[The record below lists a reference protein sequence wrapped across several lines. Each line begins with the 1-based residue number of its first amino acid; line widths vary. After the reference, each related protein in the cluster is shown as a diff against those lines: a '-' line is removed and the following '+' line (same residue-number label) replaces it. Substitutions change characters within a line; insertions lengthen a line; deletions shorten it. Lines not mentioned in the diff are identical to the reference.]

1 MVSKVTPPL
10 KNKNLVQFNY
20 ATQLPIVIPTN
31 TRALHAGGAPT
42 TDIYIAVGMYIHTYI
57 NFSLYAQSESNDMI
71 SYAIFSLRLHFFFF
85 LKKKISSKNGF
96 IVQRMH

>member
-10 KNKNLVQFNY
+10 KNKNLVQLNY

-42 TDIYIAVGMYIHTYI
+42 TDIYIHPPTFLRITKKSKYII
-57 NFSLYAQSESNDMI
+57 L
-71 SYAIFSLRLHFFFF
+71 SYSF
-85 LKKKISSKNGF
+85 
-96 IVQRMH
+96 